1 MKTNKR
7 VDLPVNE
14 FIAQFPKDAQTEI
27 HNFFKTYKSIEP
39 SVPVVLDFLL
49 DALEG
54 YEEEDEIRYLMRKID
69 GEEDVLFDSD
79 IDYLGQYECS
89 RCLEM
94 NYQNI
99 SEGEAGECGYC
110 DEVDYW
116 DLNAV
121 QIDHQWY
128 SLDEAYELLKKRKSE
143 H

>member
-1 MKTNKR
+1 
-7 VDLPVNE
+7 
-14 FIAQFPKDAQTEI
+14 
-27 HNFFKTYKSIEP
+27 
-39 SVPVVLDFLL
+39 
-49 DALEG
+49 
-54 YEEEDEIRYLMRKID
+54 MRKTD
-69 GEEDVLFDSD
+69 GEEDLLFDSD

-99 SEGEAGECGYC
+99 SNGSAGECEYC

-121 QIDHQWY
+121 QIDEQWY
-128 SLDEAYELLKKRKSE
+128 SLDEAYELLEKRKNE

>member
-7 VDLPVNE
+7 VDLPVDE

-27 HNFFKTYKSIEP
+27 YNFFKTYKSIEP

-54 YEEEDEIRYLMRKID
+54 YEEEDEIKYLMRKID

-79 IDYLGQYECS
+79 IDYLGRYECS
-89 RCLEM
+89 RCSEM

-99 SEGEAGECGYC
+99 SNGSAGECEYC

-116 DLNAV
+116 DLDAV
-121 QIDHQWY
+121 EIDDQWY
-128 SLDEAYELLKKRKSE
+128 SLDEAYELLKKRNE
-143 H
+143 AN